1 MAIFAQYQGGDA
13 FNVGGNMDAVLK
25 EQQNT
30 HQSMLDAVN
39 KFSQARDEMSL
50 LQQQTQSILAQYD
63 VDEKGKPSDSAP
75 KYVHDLYKS
84 VNKEG
89 GVTGLSRTNLIS
101 ALKGYEAGV
110 AIEEQRMKVKSAQQ
124 SIAINDLN
132 LSEAQRKAD
141 EAKKIAVAHR
151 LAWDYGSGE
160 SETPPSGTGTAPPRG
175 ILTDGTMESPSP
187 RGIPRDAVNWSSDSV
202 APTPSMPRA
211 SAQPIYPSA
220 GVTPPT
226 GGRIVPELPD
236 TASKTLEDK
245 TPKDSPTY
253 ERDKLE
259 SRLRYERSIES
270 IERLKQ
276 EKIALEK
283 KLSATEKPEKYVP
296 VLGMDGMPAGG
307 SFLPKSLETIEEDKR
322 EAVAIRTRLAY
333 NEKQTKEFEAI
344 RQSLE
349 KENKPPERA
358 NQPFEEP
365 RSKTPVGATP
375 VAKKEETP
383 DENYVTR
390 FVRLLAEKQGIV
402 AKKEET
408 PNYIAPEFGGGKAS
422 LERAEALKASVAKL
436 DAIRERQKNYDIATV
451 LESKK
456 GKERT
461 AYVKQENLEKRTYVN
476 ADGWTKAELES
487 ALKTKTE
494 QVAIVRKAREIQLSG
509 DKNNLGVLASDD
521 KTEYEEG
528 SVKWVQ
534 QQQNKRFPNAR
545 VLSGIE
551 ADAKLALSVNF
562 KNWLKNNNAL
572 APDGLMRYPT
582 SEERQGKLPLEPVSF
597 WVNKWV
603 ESEERIESDLK
614 TALKEKRGTDK
625 TEGSPKYNTTY
636 FRKGSTEPILQ
647 NDKIPTRLTETPT
660 ETPTLTPEGTPVPS
674 SIAPN
679 ATSVPTQRGQTS
691 SAPVNPAMMNAGDFQ
706 TRQALPISGTPEQKS
721 EDEKITEEFGI
732 ITSRLKSLN
741 GVPLNWSEETYR
753 QMRGYAPKVRISKQ
767 NGVTIVGIGGQWQ
780 VMKGESMSPS
790 EMATMEKHM
799 VWKDSIRTDRMSNKK
814 FSFRG
819 DIRVD
824 NANDASKVK
833 QSVQDVMVAINALDR
848 LIELGDTGFWDSV
861 LPNEKSAII
870 IGVTNS
876 IQAAA
881 RTEVAGS
888 GAFSEE
894 DAKRLDKVIP
904 DLSSMSGTVFR
915 ESALSRLKEV
925 RTRMTNKIKGIS
937 SAYGFE
943 VGETSNTGLTPDQEA
958 IARNVFQTAKRQ
970 GKSDAEARAL
980 ALESIK

>member
-39 KFSQARDEMSL
+39 KYSQARDEMSL

-63 VDEKGKPSDSAP
+63 VDEKGVPSDSAP

-89 GVTGLSRTNLIS
+89 GVAGLSRTNLIS

-141 EAKKIAVAHR
+141 EAKKIADAHR
-151 LAWDYGSGE
+151 LAWEYGSKE
-160 SETPPSGTGTAPPRG
+160 SETPPSGTGTAPPKG

-211 SAQPIYPSA
+211 SAQPVYPSA

-226 GGRIVPELPD
+226 GGRIVPELPN
-236 TASKTLEDK
+236 TASKTLEDR

-276 EKIALEK
+276 EKITLEK
-283 KLSATEKPEKYVP
+283 KLRDAEKPEKYVP

-307 SFLPKSLETIEEDKR
+307 SFFPKSLETIEEDKR

-375 VAKKEETP
+375 VAKTEETNTP
-383 DENYVTR
+383 
-390 FVRLLAEKQGIV
+390 RL
-402 AKKEET
+402 
-408 PNYIAPEFGGGKAS
+408 PPEWLDGGKSRA
-422 LERAEALKASVAKL
+422 EREEALKKSVAKL
-436 DAIRERQKNYDIATV
+436 DAIKERQKNYDIATV

-494 QVAIVRKAREIQLSG
+494 QVAIVKKAREIQLSG
-509 DKNNLGVLASDD
+509 NKNNLGVLASDD
-521 KTEYEEG
+521 KTEYPEG

-534 QQQNKRFPNAR
+534 QQQNKRFPNSR

-551 ADAKLALSVNF
+551 ADARLALSVNF
-562 KNWLKNNNAL
+562 KDWLKNNNAL
-572 APDGLMRYPT
+572 APDGMLRYPT
-582 SEERQGKLPLEPVSF
+582 SEERQGKLPIDAVSF

-636 FRKGSTEPILQ
+636 FRKGLTEPILQ
-647 NDKIPTRLTETPT
+647 NDKIPSGLTDPKSTPTPT
-660 ETPTLTPEGTPVPS
+660 ETPTPTPEGTPVPS

-691 SAPVNPAMMNAGDFQ
+691 SVPVNPAMMNAGDFQ

-732 ITSRLKSLN
+732 ITSRLKGLN

-814 FSFRG
+814 FIFRG

-833 QSVQDVMVAINALDR
+833 QSVQDTMVAINALDR
-848 LIELGDTGFWDSV
+848 LIELGETGFWDSV
-861 LPNEKSAII
+861 LPNEKSAVIV
-870 IGVTNS
+870 GVTNS

-915 ESALSRLKEV
+915 ESALARLKEV
-925 RTRMTNKIKGIS
+925 RIRMTNKIKGIS

>member
-13 FNVGGNMDAVLK
+13 FNVGGNMDALLK

-141 EAKKIAVAHR
+141 EAKKIADAHR
-151 LAWDYGSGE
+151 LAWEYGSGE
-160 SETPPSGTGTAPPRG
+160 SETPPSGTGTAPPKG

-187 RGIPRDAVNWSSDSV
+187 MGIPRDAVNWSSDSV

-211 SAQPIYPSA
+211 SAQPVYPSA

-236 TASKTLEDK
+236 TASKTLEDR

-307 SFLPKSLETIEEDKR
+307 GFFPKSLETIEEDKR

-358 NQPFEEP
+358 NQPFSEP
-365 RSKTPVGATP
+365 ASKTPVGATP

-383 DENYVTR
+383 NQ
-390 FVRLLAEKQGIV
+390 LQSH
-402 AKKEET
+402 
-408 PNYIAPEFGGGKAS
+408 IAPELNGGKAG
-422 LERAEALKASVAKL
+422 AESEEAFKKSVAKL
-436 DAIRERQKNYDIATV
+436 DAIKQKQKDYDVAYV

-494 QVAIVRKAREIQLSG
+494 QVAIVRRAREIQLSG
-509 DKNNLGVLASDD
+509 DRNNLGVLASDD
-521 KTEYEEG
+521 KTEYAEG

-545 VLSGIE
+545 VVSGIE
-551 ADAKLALSVNF
+551 ADAKLALMVNF
-562 KNWLKNNNAL
+562 KDWVKNNGAL

-582 SEERQGKLPLEPVSF
+582 SEERKGALPIEPLSF
-597 WVNKWV
+597 WLNKWV
-603 ESEERIESDLK
+603 ESEEKIESDLK
-614 TALKEKRGTDK
+614 TALREKRGTDK

-647 NDKIPTRLTETPT
+647 NDKIPAGLTDPKSTPT
-660 ETPTLTPEGTPVPS
+660 ETPTPTPTPEGTPVPS

-870 IGVTNS
+870 VGVTNS